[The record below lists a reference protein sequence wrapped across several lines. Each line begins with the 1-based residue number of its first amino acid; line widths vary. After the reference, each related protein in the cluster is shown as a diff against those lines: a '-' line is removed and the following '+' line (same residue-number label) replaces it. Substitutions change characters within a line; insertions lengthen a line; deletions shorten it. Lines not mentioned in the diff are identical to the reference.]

1 LIIIKGD
8 FQSVSMSI
16 YGEVISEIQPS
27 QPYEPRPISS
37 VDIRP
42 LSRAVDP
49 ANSADPTLLAR
60 QLLELIPDAPPL
72 AIVIRLMFCL
82 KPSNDDW
89 DDAGFPY
96 LFTDLDHC
104 IEDLDLEKA
113 FEHTSRSVADDA
125 SLDSI
130 RRFSEKV
137 AALIGPK
144 VGPFHHTSF
153 RD

>member
-1 LIIIKGD
+1 
-8 FQSVSMSI
+8 MSI

-27 QPYEPRPISS
+27 QPYELRPVSS

-60 QLLELIPDAPPL
+60 QLLELIPGAPPL
-72 AIVIRLMFCL
+72 PMVIRLMFCL

-96 LFTDLDHC
+96 LFTDLDC

-113 FEHTSRSVADDA
+113 FQHTSRSIADDT

-137 AALIGPK
+137 GASIGLK
-144 VGPFHHTSF
+144 VGLL
-153 RD
+153 